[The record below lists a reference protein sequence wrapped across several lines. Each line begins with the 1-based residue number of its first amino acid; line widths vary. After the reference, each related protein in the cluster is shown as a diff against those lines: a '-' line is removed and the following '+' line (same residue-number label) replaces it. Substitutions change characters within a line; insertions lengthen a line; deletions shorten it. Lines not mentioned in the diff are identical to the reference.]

1 MADTTASW
9 WSRTYGVASW
19 ILIGLF
25 AFLAAAHVV
34 LTLLYYTGVHDTG
47 VGYIFEWEWP
57 AWLITII
64 DATVAWLLWFA
75 YRRGTEKPI
84 LGLIGTIAAAVMA
97 MARAAWMVFVP
108 VLLVV
113 AIAGS
118 VLRIMRSRPA
128 PARVSRQ

>member
-1 MADTTASW
+1 M
-9 WSRTYGVASW
+9 ASW

-47 VGYIFEWEWP
+47 VGYVFEWEWP

-84 LGLIGTIAAAVMA
+84 QGLIATIAAAIMA
-97 MARAAWMVFVP
+97 LARAAWMVFVP

-118 VLRIMRSRPA
+118 VLRIMKSRPA
-128 PARVSRQ
+128 LARTGRQ

>member
-1 MADTTASW
+1 MADTTPSW
-9 WSRTYGVASW
+9 CPRTYGVASW

-47 VGYIFEWEWP
+47 VGYIFGWEWP

-64 DATVAWLLWFA
+64 DATVAWLLWFG
-75 YRRGTEKPI
+75 YRRGTEQPTR
-84 LGLIGTIAAAVMA
+84 GLIATIAAAILA
-97 MARAAWMVFVP
+97 LGRATWMVLVP

-118 VLRIMRSRPA
+118 VLRILRSRPA
-128 PARVSRQ
+128 PVRT

>member
-57 AWLITII
+57 AWLITVI

-84 LGLIGTIAAAVMA
+84 RGLIATIAAAIMA
-97 MARAAWMVFVP
+97 LARAAWMVFVP

-113 AIAGS
+113 VIAGS
-118 VLRIMRSRPA
+118 LLRIIRSRLA
-128 PARVSRQ
+128 PART